1 MSTTT
6 RKFGGLAQQLVS
18 EGIVS
23 EAHMKTAQ
31 TESQRQQVGLV
42 SYLVDNKIANAYQL
56 AQMLSQ
62 AFGDSL
68 FDLNALSNDVIP
80 KDLVDEKSSVNSM
93 HYQSLSVGSD
103 CLSH

>member
-6 RKFGGLAQQLVS
+6 SKFGGLAQQLVS
-18 EGIVS
+18 EGVVS

-31 TESQRQQVGLV
+31 TESQRQQIELV
-42 SYLVDNKIANAYQL
+42 PYLVDNKVAKAYQL

-80 KDLVDEKSSVNSM
+80 KDLVDEKSSVSLM
-93 HYQSLSVGSD
+93 HSQSLSVDSD
-103 CLSH
+103 CLSP